1 MAPLEQ
7 VLSAPT
13 IGDHANPPHEWQR
26 LVAASSRDL
35 SRAGQVSSKCLQFIG
50 EHFKERRNVGFYAKQ
65 LFVSPDYLRQCC
77 KQVLGLPPSHCIALR
92 VVVEAMNL
100 ISGGVLAMG
109 ELAHQ
114 LGFESHPHFCH
125 FLKKHTG
132 LSPTGLKRLG

>member
-13 IGDHANPPHEWQR
+13 FGDHANPPNEWQR

-35 SRAGQVSSKCLQFIG
+35 SRPGQVCSKYLQLIG
-50 EHFKERRNVGFYAKQ
+50 EHFKEQHNLGLYAKL

-77 KQVLGLPPSHCIALR
+77 KQALGLPPSHCVALR
-92 VVVEAMNL
+92 IVVEATKLMN
-100 ISGGVLAMG
+100 GGFLVIG
-109 ELAHQ
+109 EMAHQ

-132 LSPTGLKRLG
+132 LSPTGLKRPG